1 MVLQVLSFI
10 LLFIIAAAATVVLI
24 SILEWYFRARKF
36 KREADSFKSS
46 LANALIDE
54 KTLEELK
61 DHILNILPD
70 DNKEVDPNQF
80 LDIDDINNIIM
91 NK

>member
-10 LLFIIAAAATVVLI
+10 LLFIIAAASTVVLI
-24 SILEWYFRARKF
+24 SILEWYLRARKF

-46 LANALIDE
+46 LASALADE

-70 DNKEVDPNQF
+70 DKNDKEEVDPDQF
-80 LDIDDINNIIM
+80 LDIDDINN
-91 NK
+91 K